1 MSCDRMVDVKERNR
15 PMSMWNIAVIFF
27 IIAIV
32 LLILSYYRKDT
43 STTLQEEIEE
53 TSLNLYQ
60 ENIQI
65 KKRLDHIEK
74 ELNLQVTEDS
84 NGQILLPRTINEIII
99 LYTDGKTEI
108 EIAEALDLTKEDVT
122 NTINGYIDQGT
133 N

>member
-1 MSCDRMVDVKERNR
+1 MVDVKERNR

>member
-1 MSCDRMVDVKERNR
+1 MVDVKERNR

-84 NGQILLPRTINEIII
+84 NGQTLLPRTINEIII